1 MKAILANAL
10 ASALASAALFAGMA
24 AQPVH
29 AATERPRDS
38 GVGCARADNRYCKA
52 PRGVPAGEAQAEW
65 SATAWPSSSTKPGSL

>member
-1 MKAILANAL
+1 MKTRFASAL
-10 ASALASAALFAGMA
+10 AGALASAALFAGMA

-52 PRGVPAGEAQAEW
+52 PRDVAAGEDQVEWPASAQ
-65 SATAWPSSSTKPGSL
+65 PFPSTKPGSL